1 MNMIKDYR
9 LWLLLIPATAVL
21 LIDVPVALTL
31 LYSISAMLVVAAVS
45 HLTRKVVFPYI
56 DMNTFA
62 QKAINTSTGA
72 GLVFVGVAMIIS
84 AMILGTSIWLSH

>member
-1 MNMIKDYR
+1 MNMLKDYR